1 MNWLKKG
8 MKIVCNENNLSGDI
22 GKEYEVYMISNES
35 QSLNK
40 RVIKVIGRG
49 SFKVDEIDWEKTAE
63 LNGIDLDKQKYIDT
77 CVENGMSIE
86 KAIKECEIVSKPFN
100 PKHDENKLDWSL
112 LPFVEIE
119 KIVEVLDYGVKK
131 YGKKDLWK
139 NVENAKQRYN
149 SALLRHVAEYQKGNV
164 HDKESNLHHLSH
176 AICNALFILWFE
188 SEEK

>member
-63 LNGIDLDKQKYIDT
+63 LNGIDLDKQKYI
-77 CVENGMSIE
+77 ESLMRNG
-86 KAIKECEIVSKPFN
+86 
-100 PKHDENKLDWSL
+100 
-112 LPFVEIE
+112 
-119 KIVEVLDYGVKK
+119 Y
-131 YGKKDLWK
+131 
-139 NVENAKQRYN
+139 
-149 SALLRHVAEYQKGNV
+149 
-164 HDKESNLHHLSH
+164 
-176 AICNALFILWFE
+176 
-188 SEEK
+188 SEEQIKNKVNEVFGTEIGYK